1 LILITRTFATIRYN
15 LTVLVALTLSL
26 SSCALLFKDKS
37 QKNIP
42 VQSSPEGAEVTVNG
56 RSFGTTPTSIKLD
69 DGENYNVVFTLNG
82 ETQTYSLR
90 SEIGT
95 IWIILD
101 ILGGGVPLIIDAATG
116 EWLELPED
124 EIFVAF

>member
-1 LILITRTFATIRYN
+1 MKKIIN